1 MRLAQWEEVD
11 FEKNIWIVPES
22 RMKMRCEHVVPLADQ
37 VVAAQ

>member
-1 MRLAQWEEVD
+1 M
-11 FEKNIWIVPES
+11 WIVPES